1 MNSLKKKRVAYL
13 AVVACV
19 LSGAAFLFGLQS
31 RGSGDVTP
39 RASAAATGESV
50 VDARIVDGEEG
61 WALTPAGLSWTDDAG
76 GSWSPISPP
85 GLATA
90 NIANVYFANTEEGQ
104 ILATGP
110 SGEQDQVALE
120 MYSTSDG
127 GLSWSKSSLP
137 EGRNASVGWTSS
149 SFADASDG
157 YVAVQLGAPAGAGL
171 QPVSLMATHDGGATW
186 ETLPTPPVAGYISFG
201 DPSDGWLDGGA
212 NGSELFRT
220 TDGGRSWSQIQVPAP
235 EGVGSIVS
243 YGLPRIGEDG
253 DGLLPVTYNG
263 AGEGGNES
271 TTVGVFQ
278 TSDGGEDWSLLSTV
292 PLKGIVGPGSAPP
305 DTSFVSDQA
314 LIVQDPASTSA
325 TLVSQPASASKPN
338 GPSYIP
344 SAAGATTRPLSAASA
359 PDGISTFAAA
369 PGGADAFAVV
379 NRNVCASKSQCTTT
393 NELLL
398 TSDGSR
404 SWTPVTPP

>member
-1 MNSLKKKRVAYL
+1 MNSLKTKRIGYI

-19 LSGAAFLFGLQS
+19 LCGAAFLFGLQS
-31 RGSGDVTP
+31 RGGGDVTP
-39 RASAAATGESV
+39 RASAAAPGEEII
-50 VDARIVDGEEG
+50 DAKIVDGEEG
-61 WALTPAGLSWTDDAG
+61 WALAPAGLSWTEDAG
-76 GSWSPISPP
+76 GSWSPISPL

-90 NIANVYFANTEEGQ
+90 NIANVYFANAEEGH

-110 SGEQDQVALE
+110 SGERGQVALE

-127 GLSWSKSSLP
+127 GLSWSKALLP

-149 SFADASDG
+149 SFPDASDA

-186 ETLPTPPVAGYISFG
+186 ETLPPPPVAGYISFG
-201 DPSDGWLDGGA
+201 DPSGGWLDGGP

-220 TDGGRSWSQIQVPAP
+220 TDGGRTWSQIQAPAP

-263 AGEGGNES
+263 TGEGGNES

-278 TSDGGEDWSLLSTV
+278 TSDGGENWSLLSTV

-305 DTSFVSDQA
+305 DTSFISDQA
-314 LIVQDPASTSA
+314 LIVQDPGSTSA
-325 TLVSQPASASKPN
+325 TLVSQTAAASESHV
-338 GPSYIP
+338 PSYIP
-344 SAAGATTRPLSAASA
+344 SAAGATTRPLSASSA

-369 PGGADAFAVV
+369 SGGDDAFAVV
-379 NRNVCASKSQCTTT
+379 NRNVCASKYQCTTT

-398 TSDGSR
+398 TTDGSR